1 MCGDG
6 GIVFL
11 PMLRPCDGCNESL
24 KGIRCK
30 DSASCEDWKKWI
42 ANQKELSQKKEKK
55 MSGHL
60 FEMHAHSV

>member
-6 GIVFL
+6 GVFFI
-11 PMLRPCDGCNESL
+11 PEYPCDGCNESL
-24 KGIRCK
+24 KGVKCK
-30 DSASCEDWKKWI
+30 DSSQCEDWKKWM
-42 ANQKELSQKKEKK
+42 ASQQEESKKEKK